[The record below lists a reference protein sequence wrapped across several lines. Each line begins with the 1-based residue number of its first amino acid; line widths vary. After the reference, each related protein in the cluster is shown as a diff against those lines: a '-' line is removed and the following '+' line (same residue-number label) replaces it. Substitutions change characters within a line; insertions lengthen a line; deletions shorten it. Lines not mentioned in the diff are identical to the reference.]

1 VTVTRAAI
9 VDAFTSLPFTGNPAG
24 VVLLDVDR
32 PPQWMQSV
40 AFEIGLSETA
50 FLRSRSDGDW
60 DLRWFTP
67 SVEVAL
73 CGHAT
78 LASAHWL
85 WQQGDEQRATVV
97 FHTRSGEL
105 IARREDGRGVALDFP
120 RVPVTETAAPE
131 GWQETLPGTEAEWLG
146 TTGAPASI
154 ERNALVLTSVEG
166 LRSARPDFAAM
177 RGLPVGG
184 VIVTAESDQPQF
196 DFMSRYFAPACGIDE
211 DPVTGSAHCTL
222 SEYWGPRLGRDRL
235 HARQESARGGQLDV
249 VRTDGRVLL
258 VGEAVTT
265 AELTLTV

>member
-1 VTVTRAAI
+1 MPRAAI

-24 VVLLDVDR
+24 VVLLDAER
-32 PPQWMQSV
+32 PREWMQLV

-50 FLRSRSDGDW
+50 FLQPRTDGDW

-67 SVEVAL
+67 TVEVAL

-85 WQQGDEQRATVV
+85 WQQGNQQRPSIV

-105 IARREDGRGVALDFP
+105 TARREDDRRFALDFP
-120 RVPVTETAAPE
+120 RVPVTEPAPPD
-131 GWQETLPGTEAEWLG
+131 GWEAILPGTEAEWLG
-146 TTGAPASI
+146 TTGAPDPI
-154 ERNALVLTSVEG
+154 ERNALVLTSADA
-166 LRSARPDFAAM
+166 LRGARPDFAAM
-177 RGLPVGG
+177 RALPVGG
-184 VIVTAESDQPQF
+184 VIVTAESDQPHF
-196 DFMSRYFAPACGIDE
+196 DFLSRYFAPACGIDE

-222 SEYWGPRLGRDRL
+222 SEYWGPRLGKDRL

-249 VRTDGRVLL
+249 VRSDGRVVL

-265 AELTLTV
+265 AELSLTV

>member
-1 VTVTRAAI
+1 VTRAAI

-24 VVLLDVDR
+24 VVLLEADR
-32 PPQWMQSV
+32 PREWMQFV

-50 FLRSRSDGDW
+50 FLRSRPDGDW
-60 DLRWFTP
+60 NLRWFTP

-85 WQQGDEQRATVV
+85 WPQADDQRASLV

-105 IARREDGRGVALDFP
+105 TARRQDDRRVALDFP
-120 RVPVTETAAPE
+120 RVPVTEPAAPD
-131 GWQETLPGTEAEWLG
+131 GWEATLPGTEAEWLG
-146 TTGAPASI
+146 TTGAATSI
-154 ERNALVLTSVEG
+154 ERNALVLTTADG
-166 LRSARPDFAAM
+166 LRNARPDFAAM

-184 VIVTAESDQPQF
+184 VIVTAESDQQQF

-222 SEYWGPRLGRDRL
+222 SEYWGPRLGKDRL
-235 HARQESARGGQLDV
+235 RARQESSRGGQLDV
-249 VRTDGRVLL
+249 VRSDGRVLL